1 MDRPIRPE
9 QLTDTDL
16 PVDFGRFTLLR
27 VLGHGAMARVFLAEM
42 RAERGFRKKVALKVV
57 RATVAEGQQ
66 TFRDALINE
75 ARLGGLLH
83 HPNVVETY
91 DFGEID
97 EQPWIAMELVDGKT
111 LAQWLHALGRLP
123 PRPVLELGV
132 QICKG
137 LAHAHDL
144 LDGDQHVH
152 LVHRDLKPAN
162 VMVDRNGVTKVMDFG
177 IAKATIR
184 TGPPTQVGQTRGTP
198 SYMSPEQAQGR
209 PLDHRSDLFSLG
221 TILFECLTGTRLFV
235 GGSPLAAMEE
245 VGRVEHHLANGDI
258 AAGAE
263 AAVPGLGDVLV
274 RCLRL
279 EPAQRFADAPAL
291 QAQLEALLVGPPEG
305 ESLAELASRQAS
317 IRGPRSTPRPI
328 EQLSPLPDRETL
340 PSRGS
345 GSLEELS
352 LDSTTPSAPTPR
364 PGVRETLPGLS
375 ELESGAEP
383 PPPARVTLPEGLPPV
398 GDDAPAPRPRRR
410 LLTLL
415 AILVLACGALG
426 IVGALVLAR
435 TWIRERPVDRGMAC
449 AEGDT
454 DACLCEAVWRARHGA
469 EFASLQPS
477 EARSA
482 ITEQLGLLGTPTT
495 DPLALALDHH
505 GPPPWDL
512 ADRFGVE
519 VQEREG
525 GACECAG
532 AGGWLE
538 AEVRQRFGARF
549 CLGEERPG
557 CAFSQAPLLDEVM
570 RSTVHACNYFVQC
583 DDTDQWEGFI
593 AHQREATG
601 SMPHLGPV
609 DCSRDVPPPP
619 VDPTDERFDGL
630 GNGST
635 AFAEIGRSQRG
646 RPSDSWRFQ
655 GRATILVDDTAMTAP
670 SQVLFDM
677 AWTLVPHYSEFRF
690 LVADTGSVSMG
701 HVVFPEV
708 IQTPEGLSTSSG
720 FEDRPRLVLVL
731 QVRGPVL
738 RIVAGTAERSPL
750 LRPGTT
756 LESATRRARRGK
768 IFDEALD
775 SLSLERGPWTYQLW
789 NGETMAPERLEAVY
803 MRSPY
808 VDRTTLDLGLRHG
821 ESEAVVI
828 EALADLRHDEFEE
841 TLRKRLAAKG
851 VDPRMP
857 ALVIV
862 EDAAPVAA
870 TLATLNVLGSLGIG
884 DIELT
889 GVVGGETTQAE
900 VACGSFAYEILAT
913 PP

>member
-42 RAERGFRKKVALKVV
+42 RAGRGFRKKVALKVV

-144 LDGDQHVH
+144 VDGDQHVH

-235 GGSPLAAMEE
+235 GGSALAAMEE

-274 RCLRL
+274 RSLRL
-279 EPAQRFADAPAL
+279 DPTQRFADALAF
-291 QAQLEALLVGPPEG
+291 QARLEALLAGPLAG
-305 ESLAELASRQAS
+305 ESLAELAARQAS
-317 IRGPRSTPRPI
+317 IRDPRDAPRLV
-328 EQLSPLPDRETL
+328 EQLSPLPERETL

-352 LDSTTPSAPTPR
+352 LDPTAPSAPAPR
-364 PGVRETLPGLS
+364 PGVRETLPGPS
-375 ELESGAEP
+375 GLESGDEQP
-383 PPPARVTLPEGLPPV
+383 PLDRETRPDGPPLVRDA
-398 GDDAPAPRPRRR
+398 APAPRPRRR

-415 AILVLACGALG
+415 AILVLACGAMA
-426 IVGALVLAR
+426 VAGALVLSQV
-435 TWIRERPVDRGMAC
+435 WNRERPLDRGTAC
-449 AEGDT
+449 AEGDA
-454 DACLCEAVWRARHGA
+454 DACLCEAVWQARNGA
-469 EFASLQPS
+469 GFGSLGPS
-477 EARSA
+477 EARGA
-482 ITEQLGLLGTPTT
+482 IADQLEHLGAPTS
-495 DPLALALDHH
+495 DPMLRMFGHH

-512 ADRFGVE
+512 ADRFGIA
-519 VQEREG
+519 VQGLEG
-525 GACECAG
+525 GTCECAG
-532 AGGWLE
+532 AGGWLG
-538 AEVRQRFGARF
+538 AEVDQRFGTRF
-549 CLGEERPG
+549 CLGEDRPG
-557 CAFSQAPLLDEVM
+557 CAFSQAPLIDEVM

-593 AHQREATG
+593 GHERGGTG
-601 SMPHLGPV
+601 SMPHLGPI
-609 DCSRDVPPPP
+609 DCSEDAPPLQA
-619 VDPTDERFDGL
+619 DAMDEHVVGM
-630 GNGST
+630 GIGST
-635 AFAEIGRSQRG
+635 AFTGIGSRRG

-655 GRATILVDDTAMTAP
+655 GRATILVDDTALAAP
-670 SQVLFDM
+670 SRVLFDM

-690 LVADTGSVSMG
+690 MLDDAGPAGTG
-701 HVVFPEV
+701 HVVFPEA
-708 IQTPEGLSTSSG
+708 IQTPTGLSTSPG

-738 RIVAGTAERSPL
+738 RIVAGTAQRSPL

-756 LESATRRARRGK
+756 LESATQRARDGK
-768 IFDEALD
+768 LFDEALD
-775 SLSLERGPWTYQLW
+775 SLSLERGPWTYQVW
-789 NGETMAPERLEAVY
+789 NSETMAPERLEAVY

-828 EALADLRHDEFEE
+828 EALADLRYDGLEE
-841 TLRKRLAAKG
+841 TLRVRLAAKG
-851 VDPRMP
+851 VDPRMT

-870 TLATLNVLGSLGIG
+870 TVATIDVLLGLGIG

-889 GVVGGETTQAE
+889 GVVGGETAQAE
-900 VACGSFAYEILAT
+900 VACGTFAYELLDT